1 MLFNPNFFKLML
13 DRSLTNNIVKA
24 INTLGIERTLETIEH
39 LVNPIL
45 RAKLRQ
51 KYFEVLKSR
60 KDEKENI

>member
-1 MLFNPNFFKLML
+1 ML